1 MRRRLIW
8 AAIFVPASIYLLLFF
23 TGGALA
29 FGPRRLDLSPLANII
44 STCVPVLT
52 VMAVGLG
59 VVNLF
64 SLHGAALVKHR
75 PEWPLSLVVCLSFAL
90 TFWACVAQNRLDARR
105 RQLQAAAQAARAEV
119 RTFQNLSDP
128 APPDQ
133 ALRHLTHEQRQAL
146 EDLQAFEDSYHFE
159 PRRFYA
165 TYVNAPLASTV
176 MALLGFYITYAAYRA
191 FRLKSLEATV
201 MMLSAAVVILGSDP
215 VGGALSRGIL
225 PAWADFDNRVIAA
238 GMQRGLRLGI
248 AVATIAV
255 SLRILLGLERGIVDV
270 QHKED

>member
-1 MRRRLIW
+1 VRRRLIW
-8 AAIFVPASIYLLLFF
+8 AAIFLPASIYLLLFF
-23 TGGALA
+23 TGGALTL
-29 FGPRRLDLSPLANII
+29 GPQRLDLSPLANIV

-59 VVNLF
+59 AVNLF
-64 SLHGAALVKHR
+64 SLHGTTLIKRR

-105 RQLQAAAQAARAEV
+105 RQLEAAAQPARQQLLACQ
-119 RTFQNLSDP
+119 RLSDP
-128 APPDQ
+128 TERDR
-133 ALRHLTHEQRQAL
+133 ALRRLTPEQRQAL
-146 EDLQAFEDSYHFE
+146 ENLQTFEDAYHFE

-165 TYVNAPLASTV
+165 AYVNAPLASTV

-191 FRLKSLEATV
+191 FRLRSLEATV

-225 PAWADFDNRVIAA
+225 PTWADFDNRIIAA

-248 AVATIAV
+248 AVATIAA

-270 QHKED
+270 HDSQG